1 VNVTVVGAAIAGG
14 VLTALL
20 AAGCGAQS
28 ASPHE
33 GHGPDG
39 SVQACTSYAVRA
51 IDQHVTVTRKPPACQ
66 GLSKAQVNQAVGRA
80 IYLAAG
86 LGQHKAAWRHRAFLA
101 GARLA
106 YLISPSQGTPS
117 PQPPGYAIPGSSVPA
132 RRGSGG
138 VLGFGALGF
147 AALAAWILAAGSGSY
162 ILGAWIAHG
171 GIRRLRAGGGGLPP
185 LVIFGHFGLA
195 AAGLLVWI
203 IYLATGTAAVAWI
216 AVGLLLPVT
225 GLGISMVTLG
235 LSGERADAVAA
246 AGSRATQAAPVIRR
260 MSVLAVVGHGL
271 LAVTTLL
278 LVTLAALGA
287 SGT

>member
-1 VNVTVVGAAIAGG
+1 VNVAVVGAAIAGG

-28 ASPHE
+28 ASPHQ
-33 GHGPDG
+33 GPGSDG
-39 SVQACTSYAVRA
+39 SMQACTSYAVRA
-51 IDQHVTVTRKPPACQ
+51 IDQHVTVTRKPAACQ

-80 IYLAAG
+80 IYLAVG

-106 YLISPSQGTPS
+106 YLISPSQETAS

-132 RRGSGG
+132 RGGSGG
-138 VLGFGALGF
+138 ALALGSAALGF
-147 AALAAWILAAGSGSY
+147 AALGAWILAAGSGSY
-162 ILGAWIAHG
+162 VLGAWIAHG
-171 GIRRLRAGGGGLPP
+171 GIRRLRAGAGGLPP
-185 LVIFGHFGLA
+185 VVIFGHFGLA

-225 GLGISMVTLG
+225 GLGISMLTLG
-235 LSGERADAVAA
+235 LSGEPAVPSQPSARAPLRRRPSSAECPPWP
-246 AGSRATQAAPVIRR
+246 SRAMVCSR
-260 MSVLAVVGHGL
+260 
-271 LAVTTLL
+271 
-278 LVTLAALGA
+278 
-287 SGT
+287 

>member
-1 VNVTVVGAAIAGG
+1 MNVTVVGAAIAGG

-28 ASPHE
+28 ASPDQ
-33 GHGPDG
+33 GPGSDG

-51 IDQHVTVTRKPPACQ
+51 IDQHVTVTRKPAACQ
-66 GLSKAQVNQAVGRA
+66 GLSKAEVNQAVGRA
-80 IYLAAG
+80 IYLAVG

-106 YLISPSQGTPS
+106 YLISPSQETAS
-117 PQPPGYAIPGSSVPA
+117 PQPPGYAIPRSSVPA

-138 VLGFGALGF
+138 VLALGF
-147 AALAAWILAAGSGSY
+147 AALGAWILAAGSGSY

-171 GIRRLRAGGGGLPP
+171 GIRRLRAGVGGLPP
-185 LVIFGHFGLA
+185 VVIFGHFGLA

-225 GLGISMVTLG
+225 GLGISMLTLG
-235 LSGERADAVAA
+235 LSGEPADAVAA
-246 AGSRATQAAPVIRR
+246 VGSRATQAVPVIRR
-260 MSVLAVVGHGL
+260 MSALAVAGHGL
-271 LAVTTLL
+271 LAVSTLL

-287 SGT
+287 SGN